1 VWVSAGGGAPFQAS
15 GCGPGC
21 VGQRPSSGGDRDRAG
36 TGRGSWRRLHW
47 ELSQAEARW
56 VPRRNPLPDPRPAR
70 RPRPAPPGLA
80 SPHLLCA
87 RCGCGCGG
95 GGSGSGRRIPRGRGG
110 AGTGA
115 AQCGAGWPAPSG
127 GGGGGLPTGTIPARS
142 GPAPILLRRQRRQQ
156 QSGELPTMHCAASIS
171 TSPDITSSPP
181 RALTSSSLL

>member
-1 VWVSAGGGAPFQAS
+1 MWVSAGGGAPFQAS

-47 ELSQAEARW
+47 ELSQADARW

-110 AGTGA
+110 AGNGGGSVRRWVARSLGRRWRRPPDRDHPGPVRPGPDPSQATAATAAERGA
-115 AQCGAGWPAPSG
+115 AHNA
-127 GGGGGLPTGTIPARS
+127 
-142 GPAPILLRRQRRQQ
+142 LRRQHQHQ
-156 QSGELPTMHCAASIS
+156 P
-171 TSPDITSSPP
+171 
-181 RALTSSSLL
+181 